1 VTTDSKFEEVSQI
14 GVLCLSQ
21 YEKMNAR
28 SALQAKRKTVY
39 EDLRPLLFSIA
50 YRMVGSASEAED
62 IVQEAFLRFHRESSK
77 GTDIES
83 PKAWLSTVTTRLAIN
98 HVQSARVRR
107 ESYVGTWL
115 PEPLLTD
122 TESEGARHAETAD
135 SLSLAFLVL
144 LESLS
149 PVERAVFLLR
159 EVFDYGYDEI
169 ATTVGKSEDNCRQIA
184 VRARR
189 QVEATKPRFEASR
202 KKREELSRRFFDAV
216 SVGDADGLLRLLAAD
231 VVAYGDG
238 GGKAPASL
246 RPVFGRAKVAR
257 LLLRGRRLAP
267 TSLRHVEVNGQPGAL
282 LLDPAGRP
290 VVVISLDIVDGLV
303 QTVRAVINPDK
314 LRHLDQVADP
324 RPSSVR

>member
-1 VTTDSKFEEVSQI
+1 MNDTGISQP
-14 GVLCLSQ
+14 
-21 YEKMNAR
+21 KR
-28 SALQAKRKTVY
+28 STVY

-50 YRMVGSASEAED
+50 YRMVGSSSEAED
-62 IVQEAFLRFHRESSK
+62 IVQEAFLRFHRESSE
-77 GTDIES
+77 GVDIES

-122 TESEGARHAETAD
+122 PESDVGRHAETAD

-144 LESLS
+144 LESLG

-169 ATTVGKSEDNCRQIA
+169 ATIVGKSEDNCRQIA

-189 QVEATKPRFEASR
+189 AIEEKRPRFEASR

-216 SVGDADGLLRLLAAD
+216 MAGDTEGLVGLLAAD
-231 VVAYGDG
+231 AVAYGDG
-238 GGKAPASL
+238 GGKAPAL
-246 RPVFGRAKVAR
+246 RKPVFGREKVAR
-257 LLLRGRRLAP
+257 LFLRARSIAV
-267 TSLRHVEVNGQPGAL
+267 TSLRQVEVNGQPGAL
-282 LLDPAGRP
+282 LLGPDGRP
-290 VVVISLDIVDGLV
+290 VVVVSLDIADGLV
-303 QTVRAVINPDK
+303 QTVHAISNPDK
-314 LRHLDQVADP
+314 LQHLEPIPID
-324 RPSSVR
+324 R